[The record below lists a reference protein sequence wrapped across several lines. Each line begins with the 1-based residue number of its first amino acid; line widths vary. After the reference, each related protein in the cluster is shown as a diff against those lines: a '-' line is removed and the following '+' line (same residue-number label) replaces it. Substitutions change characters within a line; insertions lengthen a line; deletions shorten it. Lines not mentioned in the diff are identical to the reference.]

1 MGILNQLLSPGR
13 EMDRRLIQITLI
25 SITGLVLLACG
36 LPGLSSGLFFQ
47 PSPTQTALPSATV
60 TSTMTPSLTPTIT
73 PSPSHTPTPTFT
85 PTETSTPTPT
95 ITPTYAILRGEVNEE
110 HVMCFY
116 GPSKAYLYKYGLLGG
131 NRLEIIGY
139 MADTGYIEIR
149 AIGGTNPC
157 WMNLKFMDVQGDINA
172 VLPVDPHTIKLP
184 RSTFYNALDYVNAN
198 RNGNEVTISWSP
210 LVLRAGDD
218 SEQEP
223 YLVETWVCQNGR
235 LVFTPLGV
243 YETWVTVTDEP
254 GCAESSYGRVYGVE
268 KHGYTPY
275 LKISWPPFEN

>member
-1 MGILNQLLSPGR
+1 MGILNHLLSPGR
-13 EMDRRLIQITLI
+13 NMDRRFVQITLI
-25 SITGLVLLACG
+25 SMISLVVLACV
-36 LPGLSSGLFFQ
+36 LPGLSSGLVTQ
-47 PSPTQTALPSATV
+47 PTPTLTSLPSVTATF
-60 TSTMTPSLTPTIT
+60 TSTPSMTPTVTPSLT
-73 PSPSHTPTPTFT
+73 STPTSTLT
-85 PTETSTPTPT
+85 PTETNTSTPT
-95 ITPTYAILRGEVNEE
+95 ITPTYAILRGVVNEE

-139 MADTGYIEIR
+139 MEDTGYIEIR

-172 VLPVDPHTIKLP
+172 VQPIDPHLIKLP
-184 RSTFYNALDYVNAN
+184 RSPFYGALDYVIGN
-198 RNGNEVTISWSP
+198 REGNEVTISWSP

-223 YLVETWVCQNGR
+223 YLVETWVCRNGK

-243 YETWVTVTDEP
+243 YETWVTVIDEP
-254 GCAESSYGRVYGVE
+254 GCDEPSYGRVYGVE

-275 LKISWPPFEN
+275 LKIAWPPYEN